1 MKAMNIGKQA
11 REGPNV
17 IDVCLFDVMI
27 VGFVRGN
34 RLQKK
39 VKSLKDIISNLG
51 DKNMIF
57 ENLREQLDDKFSAV
71 PLEIFKKMT
80 KLKKS

>member
-27 VGFVRGN
+27 VGFVKRN

-39 VKSLKDIISNLG
+39 VKSLKDIISN
-51 DKNMIF
+51 
-57 ENLREQLDDKFSAV
+57 SW
-71 PLEIFKKMT
+71 
-80 KLKKS
+80 